1 MTDPGY
7 GQRQR
12 TADIVLYWMGRRGMT
27 RQVFADRM
35 GKSLSWVDKIR
46 AGDRQLDRL
55 SVLRQ
60 ISAVLDIPLAE
71 LIDPEETER
80 RRVCPDDR
88 EIDAV
93 RDAVRRY
100 DAITNVFRPNGDTL
114 PEPDLLKLER
124 SVRYGWMAFQAVNYQ
139 TVGQLLA
146 DLIRDAQAAVWQ
158 LDGDERRSAQTW
170 LSWTYQLTA
179 ATAFKLGDAQLGWLA
194 ADRAIQIAEQT
205 GDLTL
210 IGSAARQVAHA
221 LSATHHSPDA
231 VHLVRSAANRLE
243 PNLVNADPAF
253 SSAYGMLLL
262 KGSIAAARLHQAAD
276 VRDLQAEALSVATR
290 LGPNRN
296 ENWSAFGTTNVLVH
310 RVSALADM
318 QSAGRVIEAAHD
330 IPAGDLVRLPRERRA
345 THLLDVSRGYLQAG
359 QRDEAATTLLDA
371 DQLAREEVRCRDL
384 TRQVI
389 TDLVRSYPR
398 GTRPPSTVT
407 QLARAVGVTV

>member
-1 MTDPGY
+1 
-7 GQRQR
+7 
-12 TADIVLYWMGRRGMT
+12 
-27 RQVFADRM
+27 
-35 GKSLSWVDKIR
+35 
-46 AGDRQLDRL
+46 
-55 SVLRQ
+55 
-60 ISAVLDIPLAE
+60 
-71 LIDPEETER
+71 
-80 RRVCPDDR
+80 
-88 EIDAV
+88 
-93 RDAVRRY
+93 
-100 DAITNVFRPNGDTL
+100 
-114 PEPDLLKLER
+114 
-124 SVRYGWMAFQAVNYQ
+124 YQ

-179 ATAFKLGDAQLGWLA
+179 ETAFKLGDAQLGWLA

-205 GDLTL
+205 GDRTL
-210 IGSAARQVAHA
+210 IGNAARRVAHA
-221 LSATHHSPDA
+221 LMATHQRPDA
-231 VHLVRSAANRLE
+231 VHLVKSAASRLE
-243 PNLVNADPAF
+243 PQLANGDPAF
-253 SSAYGMLLL
+253 SSAYGALLL

-276 VRDLQAEALSVATR
+276 VRDLQAEALSVAVR
-290 LGPNRN
+290 VGPGRN

-318 QSAGRVIEAAHD
+318 QSAGRVIEAAND

-407 QLARAVGVTV
+407 QLARAVGITV